1 MRGVQERANEWFS
14 SLAFLFRAPSPVF
27 CEVNKST
34 YKIRILL
41 KKMNKEVR
49 VEDALTGE
57 GGGSLLWPHVK
68 IPGEVT

>member
-1 MRGVQERANEWFS
+1 
-14 SLAFLFRAPSPVF
+14 
-27 CEVNKST
+27 
-34 YKIRILL
+34 
-41 KKMNKEVR
+41 MNKEVR